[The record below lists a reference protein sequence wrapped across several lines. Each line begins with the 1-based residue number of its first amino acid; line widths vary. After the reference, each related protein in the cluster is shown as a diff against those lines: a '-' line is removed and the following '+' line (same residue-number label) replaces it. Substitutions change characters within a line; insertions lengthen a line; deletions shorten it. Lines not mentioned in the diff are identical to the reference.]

1 MPSENQTA
9 FSFGDFEMTVK
20 LKAPEGFTDVSFGSQ
35 SYAADEN
42 GIVEVPS
49 EAAEFLYQFGFGNVA
64 SEPAEGPEK
73 AKRGRKPKTGQPA
86 GQSEPA
92 EAAEPAEAEAAEPA
106 EAEAEPAEAEAAE
119 PAEAEAEPAEA
130 EKAE

>member
-1 MPSENQTA
+1 
-9 FSFGDFEMTVK
+9 MTVK

-64 SEPAEGPEK
+64 SESAEGPEK

-92 EAAEPAEAEAAEPA
+92 EAAEPAEAEA
-106 EAEAEPAEAEAAE
+106 EAEAAE

>member
-1 MPSENQTA
+1 
-9 FSFGDFEMTVK
+9 MTVK

-35 SYAADEN
+35 SYAVNES

-64 SEPAEGPEK
+64 SEPVEAAEAEPVEAEEPEK
-73 AKRGRKPKTGQPA
+73 GKRGRKPKTEQPA
-86 GQSEPA
+86 EQ
-92 EAAEPAEAEAAEPA
+92 AEPV
-106 EAEAEPAEAEAAE
+106 EAEPV
-119 PAEAEAEPAEA
+119 EA

>member
-1 MPSENQTA
+1 
-9 FSFGDFEMTVK
+9 MTVK

-64 SEPAEGPEK
+64 SEPAE
-73 AKRGRKPKTGQPA
+73 A
-86 GQSEPA
+86 
-92 EAAEPAEAEAAEPA
+92 
-106 EAEAEPAEAEAAE
+106 AEPAEAEAAE

>member
-92 EAAEPAEAEAAEPA
+92 EPAEPAEAE
-106 EAEAEPAEAEAAE
+106 AEAEAAE

>member
-1 MPSENQTA
+1 
-9 FSFGDFEMTVK
+9 MTVK

-35 SYAADEN
+35 SYAVNEA

-64 SEPAEGPEK
+64 SEPVEA
-73 AKRGRKPKTGQPA
+73 
-86 GQSEPA
+86 A
-92 EAAEPAEAEAAEPA
+92 EAAEAEPV
-106 EAEAEPAEAEAAE
+106 
-119 PAEAEAEPAEA
+119 EA